1 MACRAN
7 KTAAVVLIAS
17 LKPCE
22 VFNAKGEEEIR
33 LSGKIINYLHRLH
46 FQLVDY
52 L

>member
-22 VFNAKGEEEIR
+22 VFNAIQEEENR
-33 LSGKIINYLHRLH
+33 QSGQIINYLHRLH
-46 FQLVDY
+46 FQFVDY

>member
-22 VFNAKGEEEIR
+22 DFSAKGEEEEE
-33 LSGKIINYLHRLH
+33 
-46 FQLVDY
+46 
-52 L
+52 

>member
-22 VFNAKGEEEIR
+22 KGDVQKEKKKEIGWVAK
-33 LSGKIINYLHRLH
+33 L
-46 FQLVDY
+46 
-52 L
+52 